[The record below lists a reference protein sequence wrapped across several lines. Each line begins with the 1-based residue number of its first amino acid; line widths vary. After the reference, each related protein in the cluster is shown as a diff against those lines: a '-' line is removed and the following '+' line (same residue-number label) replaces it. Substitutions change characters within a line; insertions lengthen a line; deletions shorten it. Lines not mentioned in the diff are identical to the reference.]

1 MIKIEKSKSGIFT
14 LKHNNKYIHS
24 KYDPIGES
32 KILINKYEDLIKE
45 SVVVVYGLGLGYHI
59 NEILSRNPSIEI
71 YVFEGSKEI
80 INICKELNNKIFTM
94 KRVKIISDLN
104 YNFYSIFM
112 EIIKNVKDIIIHKP
126 SLEIIKDS
134 NYELYKIINNYTISK
149 ESVDESG
156 LLEYNYIKNLKS
168 DYEDIQILIDKFSKN
183 DKPFIITSAG
193 PSLDNELN
201 LLNKNRNKFII
212 ITVGTSLNALM
223 CNNIK
228 PDIIVIIDG
237 KEDVAKQL
245 QGFENEKIPLCFLST
260 ASRWAVSSYNGPK
273 YIFFNSKDEANI
285 VIETGKTV
293 AVAAISIALHCN
305 AKEIVLLG
313 QDLAFLNGKSHTNT
327 YERIYGSKDNPI
339 VNKYNKLVKGI
350 DGTMI
355 ETTKGYIYFKEQIER
370 LIELNRNVKFINCSK
385 GAFIKGAKHM
395 KFKQYIYK

>member
-112 EIIKNVKDIIIHKP
+112 EIIKDVKDIIIHKP

-350 DGTMI
+350 DGTML